1 MRYLK
6 SELLVVIIM
15 ILLLQGCSMEHSKKV
30 HGQDGILDL
39 TDWDFD
45 ADGNIRLD
53 GEWEFYWNR
62 FLGYEDLDKEEPDLM
77 VDVPNV
83 WNKYSMQGEKLK
95 GEGYA
100 TYRLH
105 VKTDLPVGTMLGIR
119 SYTFSSAYDLY
130 VNETKVASNGKTA
143 KTKEKEK
150 GEYRPQVIVFSI
162 PAEEFDIIIH
172 VSNFHYARGGFWY
185 SLYMGV
191 PEGIFD
197 LDDNAVGKEIFLIG
211 MLIIVSLFF
220 FVIYILLREFK
231 YCLYFSC
238 LCLFLAIGIDMV
250 GQFILVRLISGIS
263 FRAVIFIWYSS
274 TTWVIFFVVLFVHEL
289 FQSAF
294 SKLAVKLFL
303 VGSILFQLLYIFTDS
318 LFYSRLAGFNTVF
331 EAMGLLSAVISVGI
345 GINKGY
351 KDGWLNILCMIVVL
365 TAYIHDTLF
374 WTNRIMVSY
383 GEIIYGGLFIAVFL
397 QMIIQAK
404 RIKLFHDHKA
414 AAELSF
420 LQAQIKPHFLYN
432 ALNTFISISHYD
444 INKARDLLMSFSSY
458 LRRSFDFKDLS
469 HLSTLKNEIEF
480 AKAYVEI
487 EKARFEERIEV
498 HFEVPEE
505 LEIKVPRLI
514 LQPLI
519 ENAIIHGILPKE
531 EGGRIDVSVF
541 KKEKKLV
548 FKIKDNGVGIE
559 KKKLDRILDATGK
572 GIGIANI
579 HIRLERL
586 YGKGLQ
592 IESIPG
598 SGTEV
603 TWHIPIHRKGVYS
616 KND

>member
-6 SELLVVIIM
+6 SGYLVLIII
-15 ILLLQGCSMEHSKKV
+15 ILLLQGCSMEQSRETHAQEGV
-30 HGQDGILDL
+30 LDL
-39 TDWDFD
+39 TNWNYYT
-45 ADGNIRLD
+45 DGNIRLD

-62 FLGYEDLDKEEPDLM
+62 FLAHEDLYNEKPDLM
-77 VDVPNV
+77 ADVPNV
-83 WNKYSMQGEKLK
+83 WNKYTMQGEKLK

-105 VKTDLPVGTMLGIR
+105 IKTELPAGTMLGIR

-130 VNETKVASNGKTA
+130 VNENKVASNGKISD
-143 KTKEKEK
+143 TKEMEE

-162 PAEEFDIIIH
+162 PAEDFDIIIH

-185 SLYMGV
+185 TLYLGA
-191 PEGIFD
+191 PEKI
-197 LDDNAVGKEIFLIG
+197 LNLHDNVIGKEIFLIG
-211 MLIIVSLFF
+211 TLVIVSLFF
-220 FVIYILLREFK
+220 FAIYILLRDFK
-231 YCLYFSC
+231 YCIYFSC
-238 LCLFLAIGIDMV
+238 LCLFLAIGIDMI
-250 GQFILVRLISGIS
+250 GQCVLIRLVPDISL
-263 FRAVIFIWYSS
+263 RAVIFIWYSS

-289 FQSAF
+289 FPSDF

-303 VGSILFQLLYIFTDS
+303 MGSILFQLLYIFTDS

-345 GINKGY
+345 GIKKGY
-351 KDGWLNILCMIVVL
+351 KDGWLNIIGMIVVL
-365 TAYIHDTLF
+365 MAYIHDTLF

-383 GEIIYGGLFIAVFL
+383 GEIIYAGLFIAVFL
-397 QMIIQAK
+397 QMVIQAK
-404 RIKLFHDHKA
+404 RIKIYHDHKT

-432 ALNTFISISHYD
+432 AINTFISISHYD
-444 INKARDLLMSFSSY
+444 INKARDLLMNFSSY

-469 HLSTLKNEIEF
+469 HLVTLKNEIEL

-498 HFEVPEE
+498 YFEVTDN

-559 KKKLDRILDATGK
+559 KKKLERILNASGK

-579 HIRLERL
+579 NTRLERL
-586 YGKGLQ
+586 YGRGLQ

-598 SGTEV
+598 YGTEV
-603 TWHIPIHRKGVYS
+603 TWCIPIHKKGVYRE
-616 KND
+616 ND